1 MRAKRPGSKPRPT
14 FPNGKLGP
22 DPRWYDA
29 ANIRPQIGNRQAR
42 SLGSKRWHEAN
53 PPVPID
59 HKYDDQ
65 VRRTR
70 VRKIRKREG
79 VCRECDRPSPGHT
92 LCLVHRRLS
101 CMRAQDAYQKRRAA
115 GVCAS
120 CVARAAPGRV
130 HCRVCGV
137 ARRKITSA
145 KRRNQTRLAAGL
157 CPRCTAPLAL
167 GRVSCAGCLSDR
179 RVARRARKAKW
190 ATANLCMKCGGAR
203 EDTRLHCAHCRAQS
217 YAYKK
222 QYRVDGLC
230 QCGRFRADGRQS
242 CESCLRIH
250 REYQRRRRASCAIL
264 AVQGK
269 TRAMNAG
276 FRS

>member
-1 MRAKRPGSKPRPT
+1 MGNSGLIRGGTTPRTSDHRSVIVKRDRSEASGGMRRILRYRSITNTTIR
-14 FPNGKLGP
+14 
-22 DPRWYDA
+22 YA
-29 ANIRPQIGNRQAR
+29 AHT
-42 SLGSKRWHEAN
+42 S
-53 PPVPID
+53 
-59 HKYDDQ
+59 
-65 VRRTR
+65 
-70 VRKIRKREG
+70 RKIRKREG

-101 CMRAQDAYQKRRAA
+101 CLRAQDAYQKRRAA

-130 HCRVCGV
+130 HCRACGV

-250 REYQRRRRASCAIL
+250 REYQRRRRASLPGRCAIL